1 MTSTDYVIS
10 YVNGS
15 LLIKPKPVTTNVAA
29 TTTVS
34 ATQTQQAVSVS
45 SATAL
50 STATTSATASATTPA
65 ATTAST
71 TSTTTTAPR
80 VAVVPVPLVPVTL
93 TNTKSALDLGAFKV
107 VGTTAPGVLDV
118 VFVPNPSIPQNVIP
132 VLQLPLATGQGPV
145 PEKII
150 NDLYL
155 SAGVVTASATTA
167 VPGTSTAGG
176 TAGTTAAAGSASTL
190 STTPTAGTAG
200 TSVTTGNGAAT
211 ATTTTTSTTVASG
224 SATNSTST
232 STTDDEKKNNVRVEQ
247 SQITTVL
254 ANDAPLPTQLTF
266 NPEDKSF
273 TLAKGADVKLPLQV
287 KIQLRQGGSVVS
299 EKLVML
305 TSEF

>member
-1 MTSTDYVIS
+1 MPA
-10 YVNGS
+10 
-15 LLIKPKPVTTNVAA
+15 LAC
-29 TTTVS
+29 
-34 ATQTQQAVSVS
+34 S
-45 SATAL
+45 SAGGTNLRL
-50 STATTSATASATTPA
+50 SSTRITCQASP
-65 ATTAST
+65 
-71 TSTTTTAPR
+71 TSTTTADST
-80 VAVVPVPLVPVTL
+80 VSVVPVSPVPVTL

-118 VFVPNPSIPQNVIP
+118 VFVPNPSIPQNVIQ

-145 PEKII
+145 SEKIM

-167 VPGTSTAGG
+167 GLGVSG
-176 TAGTTAAAGSASTL
+176 TAGTTAPAG
-190 STTPTAGTAG
+190 TAGTAG
-200 TSVTTGNGAAT
+200 TTATTGSGAT
-211 ATTTTTSTTVASG
+211 ATTTTTSTTVAAG
-224 SATNSTST
+224 SATDATST
-232 STTDDEKKNNVRVEQ
+232 STTDDGKKNNVRVEQ

-266 NPEDKSF
+266 NPQDKSF

-305 TSEF
+305 TNEF